1 MNFLQQLVNAVA
13 MLADQNLTKGISCL
27 LFSDLIERR
36 NDGLE
41 NFLKVNLWQDF
52 SPVSDY
58 EQVPSFEN
66 RVGPLLITNV

>member
-1 MNFLQQLVNAVA
+1 VNFLQQLVNAVA
-13 MLADQNLTKGISCL
+13 MLADQNLTKGISRL

-36 NDGLE
+36 NDRLE

-52 SPVSDY
+52 GPVSDY

-66 RVGPLLITNV
+66 WVGPLLITDV

>member
-1 MNFLQQLVNAVA
+1 VNFLKQLVNAVA
-13 MLADQNLTKGISCL
+13 MLADQNLTKGSSRF

>member
-1 MNFLQQLVNAVA
+1 
-13 MLADQNLTKGISCL
+13 MLADQNLTKGISRL
-27 LFSDLIERR
+27 LFGDLIERR

-41 NFLKVNLWQDF
+41 NFLKVNLRQDF

-58 EQVPSFEN
+58 EQVSSLEN

>member
-1 MNFLQQLVNAVA
+1 
-13 MLADQNLTKGISCL
+13 MLADQNLAKGISCL

-66 RVGPLLITNV
+66 WVGPLLITNV

>member
-1 MNFLQQLVNAVA
+1 VNFLKQLVNAVA
-13 MLADQNLTKGISCL
+13 MLADQNLTKGSSRF

-58 EQVPSFEN
+58 EQVSSFEN

>member
-1 MNFLQQLVNAVA
+1 
-13 MLADQNLTKGISCL
+13 MLADQDLTKGISCL

-36 NDGLE
+36 HDGLE

>member
-1 MNFLQQLVNAVA
+1 VNFLQQLVNAVA
-13 MLADQNLTKGISCL
+13 MLADQNLSKGISCL

-41 NFLKVNLWQDF
+41 NFLKVNLRQDF

>member
-13 MLADQNLTKGISCL
+13 MLADQNLAKGTSRL

>member
-1 MNFLQQLVNAVA
+1 VNFFQQLVNAVA
-13 MLADQNLTKGISCL
+13 VFADQNLSKGTSCL
-27 LFSDLIERR
+27 LNSDLIERR

-41 NFLKVNLWQDF
+41 NFLKMNLWQDF

>member
-1 MNFLQQLVNAVA
+1 VNFLQQLVNAVA
-13 MLADQNLTKGISCL
+13 MLADQDLAKGSSCL